1 MDFKKLIGLET
12 AAAIIGAVIAD
23 LVHRYTQL
31 SYSLLIYLAPLL
43 VIAIMLTQIKHRL
56 QIVRSGMQGYY
67 KTLSLD
73 EGFAYWK
80 ETETSFGYLGIT
92 GASISEY
99 IRGFLHREK
108 DHDMNY
114 RFLLMDPNGEAI
126 KRQVAYKK
134 GYDFKAI
141 SPEQKTAIDQEIE
154 IEKKRFDLTL
164 QELKSADQYPK
175 RLKIRIFNEFL
186 PWWMYLIDEKK
197 IIVGFMKNGQFLLRD
212 EQAAAVLTSHKNPQI
227 CNLYTSFRMNFERIW
242 ESARE
247 A

>member
-1 MDFKKLIGLET
+1 MKEAEIGRLPQAQSNLERIKRYLFSEIHHCQSIFILLGYLKYVLKRIVMDFKKLIGLET

-114 RFLLMDPNGEAI
+114 RF
-126 KRQVAYKK
+126 
-134 GYDFKAI
+134 
-141 SPEQKTAIDQEIE
+141 
-154 IEKKRFDLTL
+154 
-164 QELKSADQYPK
+164 
-175 RLKIRIFNEFL
+175 
-186 PWWMYLIDEKK
+186 
-197 IIVGFMKNGQFLLRD
+197 
-212 EQAAAVLTSHKNPQI
+212 
-227 CNLYTSFRMNFERIW
+227 
-242 ESARE
+242 
-247 A
+247 

>member
-23 LVHRYTQL
+23 LIHRFTGL
-31 SYSLLIYLAPLL
+31 NNTLLIYLAPLL
-43 VIAIMLTQIKHRL
+43 VILIMLAQIKHRV

-67 KTLSLD
+67 KTLSFD
-73 EGFAYWK
+73 EGYAYWK
-80 ETETSFGYLGIT
+80 ETESFFGYLGIT
-92 GASISEY
+92 GASISEH
-99 IRGFLHREK
+99 IRGFLHREN
-108 DHDMNY
+108 DHAITY
-114 RFLLMDPNGEAI
+114 RFLLMDPNAEAI

-134 GYDFKAI
+134 GYKFNTL
-141 SPEQKTAIDQEIE
+141 SPEEEAAINQEIE

-164 QELKSADQYPK
+164 QELKSAEQYPK

-242 ESARE
+242 ESARD